1 MKKLFTMLVAS
12 VCCTMAYAQTISVND
27 VSVAKGG
34 TGQVEVSI
42 ANPTN
47 YTAFQFDLKLPAG
60 VSVKKDGAALKGTYE
75 GDTRK
80 LEWKLFNESTNT
92 YRFLSYDMGNAALK
106 ADGNVVAAISIEV
119 AETAETGDMTGGE
132 MLVVTS
138 DGTGTATETA
148 TGKITVSEAVK
159 VTIGKN
165 GVTTLVSDKDLDFSN
180 SAVMAYIAYGY
191 NNLTDNILLTRVKDV
206 PANTPILLMG
216 EPSGDNP
223 YVIPVTT
230 SSIYYPVNFLKG
242 NATEDVTVDNSGKY
256 FNMRLKDGEFQ
267 QLTAETFQA
276 GKCYLQVPATST
288 VVSTPGE
295 AYKFTMGKN
304 GTKSYTG
311 KYDLDF
317 TNVEDLAAYVV
328 TGYNSSNTVMLSRA
342 KVASAN
348 TPLVLLGTAN
358 KEYEVPSSE
367 QKASYVNMLR
377 GDANNAVTIQ
387 KIQDGMLN
395 LILKS
400 GEFVGLS
407 VESAELSAGTAYL
420 PVPSSII
427 KASTR
432 FDSDEFK
439 VTMEESE
446 VITMKANIGGT
457 TGISRVASEVG
468 NDVWYNLNGQRIDT
482 PTKKGLYIK
491 NGKKVIVK

>member
-1 MKKLFTMLVAS
+1 
-12 VCCTMAYAQTISVND
+12 MAYAQSISVDD
-27 VSVAKGG
+27 VNVAKGG

-60 VSVKKDGAALKGTYE
+60 VSVKKDGATLKGTYE

-92 YRFLSYDMGNAALK
+92 YRFLSYDMGNAALN

-138 DGTGTATETA
+138 DGTGFATETA
-148 TGKITVSEAVK
+148 TGKITVSEGVK

-295 AYKFTMGKN
+295 AFKFTMGKN

-377 GDANNAVTIQ
+377 GDANNPVTIQ

-432 FDSDEFK
+432 FDKFK

>member
-1 MKKLFTMLVAS
+1 
-12 VCCTMAYAQTISVND
+12 MAYAQSISVDD
-27 VSVAKGG
+27 VNVVKGG

-295 AYKFTMGKN
+295 AFKFTMGKN

-358 KEYEVPSSE
+358 KEFEVPSSE

-432 FDSDEFK
+432 FDKFK

>member
-12 VCCTMAYAQTISVND
+12 VCCTMAYAQTISVKD

-60 VSVKKDGAALKGTYE
+60 VSVKENGAALKGTYE

-377 GDANNAVTIQ
+377 GDANNPVTIQ

-432 FDSDEFK
+432 FDKFK

>member
-12 VCCTMAYAQTISVND
+12 VCCTMAYAQSISVDD
-27 VSVAKGG
+27 VNVVKGG

-242 NATEDVTVDNSGKY
+242 NATEDVTVDNCR
-256 FNMRLKDGEFQ
+256 NI
-267 QLTAETFQA
+267 
-276 GKCYLQVPATST
+276 P
-288 VVSTPGE
+288 
-295 AYKFTMGKN
+295 
-304 GTKSYTG
+304 
-311 KYDLDF
+311 
-317 TNVEDLAAYVV
+317 
-328 TGYNSSNTVMLSRA
+328 SR
-342 KVASAN
+342 
-348 TPLVLLGTAN
+348 
-358 KEYEVPSSE
+358 
-367 QKASYVNMLR
+367 
-377 GDANNAVTIQ
+377 
-387 KIQDGMLN
+387 
-395 LILKS
+395 
-400 GEFVGLS
+400 
-407 VESAELSAGTAYL
+407 
-420 PVPSSII
+420 
-427 KASTR
+427 
-432 FDSDEFK
+432 
-439 VTMEESE
+439 
-446 VITMKANIGGT
+446 
-457 TGISRVASEVG
+457 
-468 NDVWYNLNGQRIDT
+468 
-482 PTKKGLYIK
+482 
-491 NGKKVIVK
+491 

>member
-1 MKKLFTMLVAS
+1 
-12 VCCTMAYAQTISVND
+12 MAYAQTISVKD

-295 AYKFTMGKN
+295 AFKFTMGKN

-377 GDANNAVTIQ
+377 GDANNPVTIQ

-432 FDSDEFK
+432 FDKFK

>member
-1 MKKLFTMLVAS
+1 
-12 VCCTMAYAQTISVND
+12 MAYAQSISVDD
-27 VSVAKGG
+27 VNVAKGG

-60 VSVKKDGAALKGTYE
+60 VSVKKDGATLKGTYE

-92 YRFLSYDMGNAALK
+92 YRFLSYDMGNAALN

-138 DGTGTATETA
+138 DGTGFATETA
-148 TGKITVSEAVK
+148 TGKITVSEGVK

-295 AYKFTMGKN
+295 AFKFTMGKN

-377 GDANNAVTIQ
+377 GDANNPVTIQ

-432 FDSDEFK
+432 FDKFK

-482 PTKKGLYIK
+482 PIKKGLYIK

>member
-1 MKKLFTMLVAS
+1 
-12 VCCTMAYAQTISVND
+12 MAYAQTISVND

-60 VSVKKDGAALKGTYE
+60 VSVKENGAALKGTYE

-377 GDANNAVTIQ
+377 GDANNPVTIQ

-432 FDSDEFK
+432 FDKFK

>member
-1 MKKLFTMLVAS
+1 
-12 VCCTMAYAQTISVND
+12 
-27 VSVAKGG
+27 
-34 TGQVEVSI
+34 
-42 ANPTN
+42 
-47 YTAFQFDLKLPAG
+47 
-60 VSVKKDGAALKGTYE
+60 
-75 GDTRK
+75 
-80 LEWKLFNESTNT
+80 
-92 YRFLSYDMGNAALK
+92 
-106 ADGNVVAAISIEV
+106 
-119 AETAETGDMTGGE
+119 
-132 MLVVTS
+132 
-138 DGTGTATETA
+138 
-148 TGKITVSEAVK
+148 
-159 VTIGKN
+159 
-165 GVTTLVSDKDLDFSN
+165 
-180 SAVMAYIAYGY
+180 
-191 NNLTDNILLTRVKDV
+191 
-206 PANTPILLMG
+206 
-216 EPSGDNP
+216 
-223 YVIPVTT
+223 
-230 SSIYYPVNFLKG
+230 
-242 NATEDVTVDNSGKY
+242 
-256 FNMRLKDGEFQ
+256 
-267 QLTAETFQA
+267 
-276 GKCYLQVPATST
+276 
-288 VVSTPGE
+288 
-295 AYKFTMGKN
+295 
-304 GTKSYTG
+304 
-311 KYDLDF
+311 
-317 TNVEDLAAYVV
+317 
-328 TGYNSSNTVMLSRA
+328 MLSRA

-420 PVPSSII
+420 SVPSSII

-432 FDSDEFK
+432 FDKFK

>member
-1 MKKLFTMLVAS
+1 
-12 VCCTMAYAQTISVND
+12 MAYAQTISVKD

-60 VSVKKDGAALKGTYE
+60 VSVKENGAALKGTYE

-377 GDANNAVTIQ
+377 GDANNPVTIQ

-432 FDSDEFK
+432 FDKFK

>member
-1 MKKLFTMLVAS
+1 
-12 VCCTMAYAQTISVND
+12 MAYAQTISVND

-60 VSVKKDGAALKGTYE
+60 VSVKENGAALKGTYE

-92 YRFLSYDMGNAALK
+92 YRFLSYDMGNAALN

-148 TGKITVSEAVK
+148 TGKITVNEAVK

-165 GVTTLVSDKDLDFSN
+165 GITTLVSDKDLDFSN

-432 FDSDEFK
+432 FDKFK

-468 NDVWYNLNGQRIDT
+468 NDVWYNLNGQGIDT
-482 PTKKGLYIK
+482 PTKMGLYIK